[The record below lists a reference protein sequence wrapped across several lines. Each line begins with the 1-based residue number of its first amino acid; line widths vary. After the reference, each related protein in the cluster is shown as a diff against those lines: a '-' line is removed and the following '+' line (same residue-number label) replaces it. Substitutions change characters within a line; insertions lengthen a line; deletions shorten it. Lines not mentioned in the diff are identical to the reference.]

1 MGRGGMEAGIER
13 AVRQPKSGS
22 YSTALSRFMFPARID
37 ESSIY
42 EIGLPCSLFFKF
54 FFFLYLSFFPQVVA
68 SVCYSK
74 DLWHFSNLCWWVD
87 SVKCERAIKVRR
99 WRVMYIY
106 TCLLSF
112 VQFFSILN
120 IRVNRLE
127 RKMLSCITLGR
138 AELIRA
144 KSGGLPNY

>member
-54 FFFLYLSFFPQVVA
+54 FFFFCIYPFFPKLLP
-68 SVCYSK
+68 VCVIQKIFDISQISA
-74 DLWHFSNLCWWVD
+74 DESTLL
-87 SVKCERAIKVRR
+87 SVKEPLR
-99 WRVMYIY
+99 
-106 TCLLSF
+106 
-112 VQFFSILN
+112 
-120 IRVNRLE
+120 
-127 RKMLSCITLGR
+127 
-138 AELIRA
+138 
-144 KSGGLPNY
+144 